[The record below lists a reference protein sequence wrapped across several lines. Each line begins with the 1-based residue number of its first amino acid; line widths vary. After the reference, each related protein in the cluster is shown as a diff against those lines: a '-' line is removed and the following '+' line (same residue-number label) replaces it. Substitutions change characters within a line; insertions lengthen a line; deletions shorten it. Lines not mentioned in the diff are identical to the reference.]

1 MRESLDSQ
9 LESTRLSVDS
19 KMTSVFLELDRVHK
33 LLQIRPTNS
42 DFQQVCVFMSVSL
55 YVYTLYFSIFYLFLF
70 VSTYSKRSFLTFFN
84 LRMNEAVVYYGRDV
98 LKATIP
104 ISCELHYS

>member
-9 LESTRLSVDS
+9 LESTRLGVDS

-42 DFQQVCVFMSVSL
+42 DFQQVCVCVCL
-55 YVYTLYFSIFYLFLF
+55 YLYALLVMYASSNLIFDLFFVRFYLQWEVIYDCL
-70 VSTYSKRSFLTFFN
+70 N
-84 LRMNEAVVYYGRDV
+84 LRMNLVVIHSGRIILEATFAV
-98 LKATIP
+98 
-104 ISCELHYS
+104 

>member
-42 DFQQVCVFMSVSL
+42 DFQQVRVFMSVSL
-55 YVYTLYFSIFYLFLF
+55 YVYTLYFVYLRSIQYFLSVF
-70 VSTYSKRSFLTFFN
+70 VRFHFQ
-84 LRMNEAVVYYGRDV
+84 
-98 LKATIP
+98 
-104 ISCELHYS
+104 